1 MHDKVI
7 RYRCRG
13 IVMVVVGGEG
23 GSEGVAASVDKS
35 TAKCGDM
42 QKVGGVISLISASQC
57 SPST

>member
-7 RYRCRG
+7 RYRWRG
-13 IVMVVVGGEG
+13 IVMGGVEG
-23 GSEGVAASVDKS
+23 GGEGVAASVDKS